1 MKKFKITNPEKIL
14 FNKGKIKKIDIINY
28 YIDISCLM
36 LPFIENR
43 LLSVIRC
50 HGDNGNECFYKKHPS
65 NDKDMVKT
73 KKVSGE
79 EYFYINTQEEL
90 VYQVQMG
97 TIEFHP
103 WGSVV
108 KSLTKPNMMIFD
120 LDPDEKLPLAKL
132 RDAVI
137 KVKSVLD
144 ELNLTSFLKT
154 SGGKGYHIVVPFK
167 ESSSWNNFYAFSRK
181 VAEFVE
187 SKWPNVFTANIRKA
201 ERKGKIFIDYLR
213 NHKGSTCVAPYSVR
227 ARDNAPIS
235 MPILWKDINKIK
247 PNEITIKNYKNYLN
261 NSWKNYFESSQILQ
275 NITKNVR

>member
-1 MKKFKITNPEKIL
+1 MEKIKITNPKKIL
-14 FNKGKIKKIDIINY
+14 FNKGKIKKIDVINY
-28 YIDISCLM
+28 YIDIASLM

-50 HGDNGNECFYKKHPS
+50 HGDNSKECFFKKHPS

-73 KKVSGE
+73 KKVNGE
-79 EYFYINTQEEL
+79 EYFYINTKEEL

-108 KSLTKPNMMIFD
+108 KSLNKPNMMVFD
-120 LDPDEKLPLAKL
+120 LDPDEKLPLEKL
-132 RDAVI
+132 RQAVL

-144 ELNLTSFLKT
+144 ELNLISFLKT
-154 SGGKGYHIVVPFK
+154 SGGKGYHIIVPFK
-167 ESSSWNNFYAFSRK
+167 ESKSWNNFYDFSKK

-187 SKWPNVFTANIRKA
+187 AKWPNIFTTNIRKT

-213 NHKGSTCVAPYSVR
+213 NNKGSTCVAPYSVR
-227 ARDNAPIS
+227 ARDNATVS
-235 MPILWKDINKIK
+235 MPISWEDINKIE
-247 PNEITIKNYKNYLN
+247 PNEITIKNYKKYLN
-261 NSWKNYFESSQILQ
+261 NSWEDFFKTTQILQ
-275 NITKNVR
+275 NS

>member
-1 MKKFKITNPEKIL
+1 MEKIKITNPNKIL
-14 FNKGKIKKIDIINY
+14 FNKGKIKKIDVINY
-28 YIDISCLM
+28 YIDICSLM

-50 HGDNGNECFYKKHPS
+50 HVDNGKECFYKKHPS

-73 KKVSGE
+73 KKVNSE

-103 WGSVV
+103 WGSFV
-108 KSLTKPNMMIFD
+108 KNLNKPNMMVFD
-120 LDPDEKLPLAKL
+120 LDPDDKLPLAKL
-132 RDAVI
+132 RDAVL

-144 ELNLTSFLKT
+144 ELNLISFLKT

-167 ESSSWNNFYAFSRK
+167 VGSSWNSFYAISK
-181 VAEFVE
+181 KIAEFVE
-187 SKWPNVFTANIRKA
+187 TKWPNIFTTNIRKV

-213 NHKGSTCVAPYSVR
+213 NNKGSTCVAPYSVR
-227 ARDNAPIS
+227 ARDNATVS
-235 MPILWKDINKIK
+235 MPIFWKDIHKIK
-247 PNEITIKNYKNYLN
+247 PNEITINNYKKYLN
-261 NSWKNYFESSQILQ
+261 NSWEDYFKTNQTL
-275 NITKNVR
+275 

>member
-1 MKKFKITNPEKIL
+1 MKKIEITNPNKIL
-14 FNKGKIKKIDIINY
+14 VNKGKIKKIDVINY
-28 YIDISCLM
+28 YIDIASLM

-50 HGDNGNECFYKKHPS
+50 HGDNNKECFYKKHPS
-65 NDKDMVKT
+65 NDKDMVKI
-73 KKVSGE
+73 KKVNGE

-103 WGSVV
+103 WGSFV
-108 KSLTKPNMMIFD
+108 KTLNKPNMMVFD

-132 RDAVI
+132 RDAVL

-144 ELNLTSFLKT
+144 ELNIISFLKT
-154 SGGKGYHIVVPFK
+154 SGGKGYHLVVPFK
-167 ESSSWNNFYAFSRK
+167 ISSSWKDFYAISKK
-181 VAEFVE
+181 VAELVE
-187 SKWPNVFTANIRKA
+187 AKWPNIFTTNIRKS

-213 NHKGSTCVAPYSVR
+213 NNKGSTCVAPYSVR
-227 ARDNAPIS
+227 SRDNATVS
-235 MPILWKDINKIK
+235 MPIPWKDIHKIK

-261 NSWKNYFESSQILQ
+261 NSWTDYFKTNQTLQ
-275 NITKNVR
+275 NS